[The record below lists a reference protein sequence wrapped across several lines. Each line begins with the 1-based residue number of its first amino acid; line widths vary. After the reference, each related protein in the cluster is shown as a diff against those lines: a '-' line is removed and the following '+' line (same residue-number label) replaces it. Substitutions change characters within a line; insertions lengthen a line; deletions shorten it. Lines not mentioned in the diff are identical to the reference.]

1 MTYATLMVHL
11 ELGRS
16 NSQLLQLVGELAE
29 RCHAGVLGIAASPP
43 AQIVGGEAYFSAE
56 SFEQVRTELAKELK
70 EAEAEFRD
78 TLQTRAAALE
88 WRSTTN
94 CASLSDYLAHE
105 ARSVDLVIAGIDSG
119 DLFDASRALNAS
131 DLVMQ
136 AGRFDA
142 SRTLNTSNLVMQA
155 GRPVLLVPSVVDRLK
170 LERVIVGWKD
180 TRETRRAISDALPL
194 LKAAT
199 EVTIVEIVS
208 EKGLATA
215 RARLTDVVGWLK
227 RHGVEST
234 PMVTP
239 SSRDDATELY
249 AIARDKAADVIVAG
263 AYGHSRLREW
273 ALGGVTQNLLLRA
286 DRCALVSH

>member
-29 RCHAGVLGIAASPP
+29 RCHAGVLGIAACPP
-43 AQIVGGEAYFSAE
+43 VQIVGGEGYFSAE
-56 SFEQVRTELAKELK
+56 SFEQDRTELAKELK
-70 EAEAEFRD
+70 EAEAQFRD

-88 WRSTTN
+88 WRSTTDY
-94 CASLSDYLAHE
+94 ASLSDYLAHE
-105 ARSVDLVIAGIDSG
+105 ARSVDLVITGIASG
-119 DLFDASRALNAS
+119 DLFDASRALNTS
-131 DLVMQ
+131 D
-136 AGRFDA
+136 
-142 SRTLNTSNLVMQA
+142 LVMQA
-155 GRPVLLVPSVVDRLK
+155 GRPVLLVPTVVDRLK
-170 LERVIVGWKD
+170 LERVVVGWKD
-180 TRETRRAISDALPL
+180 TREARRAISDALPL
-194 LKAAT
+194 LKVAT

-208 EKGLATA
+208 EQGLATA
-215 RARLTDVVGWLK
+215 RAHLADVVGWLK

-234 PMVTP
+234 SMVTP

-273 ALGGVTQNLLLRA
+273 ALGGVTRDLLLRA